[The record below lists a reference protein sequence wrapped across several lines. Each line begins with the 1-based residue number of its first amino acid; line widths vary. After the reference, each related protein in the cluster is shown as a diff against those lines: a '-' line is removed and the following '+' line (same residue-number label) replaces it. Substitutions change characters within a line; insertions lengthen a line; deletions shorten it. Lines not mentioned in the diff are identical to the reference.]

1 MFIKTSVDWRP
12 STQGSLRETSRQK
25 VFVNHVLN
33 GWMLTVPL
41 GNGTVLTTL
50 IPFSPQ
56 RRMSWQK
63 ASTAALPTH
72 MFSHVNVKR
81 GNWDKDDGVA
91 VLSCTQVHATNFWL
105 LLIIFFPLL
114 LISQE
119 CNSAPRK
126 SNTGCKICSVNS
138 IRGKLQSF
146 FLDDTWDLMNKR
158 TKQI

>member
-1 MFIKTSVDWRP
+1 V
-12 STQGSLRETSRQK
+12 
-25 VFVNHVLN
+25 VVNHVLN
-33 GWMLTVPL
+33 GLMLTVPL